1 MKNKSIRAVIIDD
14 ESDCVA
20 VLEMLL
26 KQHCP
31 NVSIVAT
38 TTKSTEGSLLIR
50 TLKPDVAFLDIEMP
64 VMNGFQLLDE
74 IGTLNFQLIFTTAY
88 DRYAVQAFKYSA
100 IDYLLKPIDPQELI
114 PAIAKVEQ
122 KQAVDKKQLE
132 LLRQQ
137 LYAPNTSVGDK
148 IALPYAHGY
157 IIVEVAQIVYCESD
171 GSYTKV
177 VLANGEV
184 HLITRSLG
192 EVEEILETSGSFFRI
207 HRQFF
212 INLKHIKRIVK
223 SDGGSVIMNSN
234 IEVPI
239 ARNRRD
245 DFVKLFT
252 RL

>member
-1 MKNKSIRAVIIDD
+1 MKNKPLRTIIIDD
-14 ESDCVA
+14 EPDCVA
-20 VLEMLL
+20 VVEMLL
-26 KQHCP
+26 KKHCP
-31 NVSIVAT
+31 HTEIIGS
-38 TTKSTEGSLLIR
+38 TTKSTEGVNLIR
-50 TLKPDVAFLDIEMP
+50 TLKPDVVFLDIEMP
-64 VMNGFQLLDE
+64 VLNGFQLLDE
-74 IGTLNFQLIFTTAY
+74 ISNINFQLIFTTAY

-122 KQAVDKKQLE
+122 KQAVDNKQLE

-137 LYAPNTSVGDK
+137 LYAPNSSVGDK

-177 VLANGEV
+177 VLASGEV

-192 EVEEILETSGSFFRI
+192 EVEETLESNGSFFRI

-223 SDGGSVIMNSN
+223 SDGGSVTMNGN

-239 ARNRRD
+239 ARNRRE
-245 DFVKLFT
+245 DFVKLFM

>member
-1 MKNKSIRAVIIDD
+1 MKNKPLSTVIIDD
-14 ESDCVA
+14 EPDCVA
-20 VLEMLL
+20 VVQMLMKL
-26 KQHCP
+26 HCP
-31 NVSIVAT
+31 HIDIVGS
-38 TTKSTEGSLLIR
+38 TTKRPEGVELIR
-50 TLKPDVAFLDIEMP
+50 ALKPDIVFLDIEMP
-64 VMNGFQLLDE
+64 VLNGFQVLDE
-74 IGTLNFQLIFTTAY
+74 IGTVNFQLIFTTAY

-100 IDYLLKPIDPQELI
+100 IDYLLKPIDPQDLI
-114 PAIAKVEQ
+114 AAINKAEH
-122 KQAVDKKQLE
+122 KQEVDNRQIE
-132 LLRQQ
+132 LLRHQ
-137 LYAPNTSVGDK
+137 LYAPNASVGDK

-177 VLANGEV
+177 FLASGEV

-192 EVEEILETSGSFFRI
+192 EVEETMESNGSFFRI

-223 SDGGSVIMNSN
+223 SDGGSVTMHGNV
-234 IEVPI
+234 EVPI
-239 ARNRRD
+239 ARNRRE